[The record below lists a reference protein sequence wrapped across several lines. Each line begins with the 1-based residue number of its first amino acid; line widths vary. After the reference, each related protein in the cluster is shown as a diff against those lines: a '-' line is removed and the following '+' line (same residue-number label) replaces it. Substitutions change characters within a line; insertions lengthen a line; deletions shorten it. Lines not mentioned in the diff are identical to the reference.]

1 MIFLGNV
8 ISFFASLFMVYSGLV
23 LKKDKIIYYQ
33 SIQML
38 LFMVSNLIL
47 GGITGALTNGFEII
61 RNILCY
67 YNKLNFKWK
76 MVIIATSIIFIIYF
90 NNLGIVG
97 YLPLISLIL
106 YTLFIDTKSVI
117 RLKLVMIFVTVLWI
131 IYSFYINS
139 YVSIVFNVFTVISTV
154 ISMFRLKSLKK

>member
-47 GGITGALTNGFEII
+47 GGITGAFTNGFEII

-76 MVIIATSIIFIIYF
+76 MFIIAISSIFIIYF

-97 YLPLISLIL
+97 YLPLINLIL
-106 YTLFIDTKSVI
+106 YTLFIDTTSVV
-117 RLKLVMIFVTVLWI
+117 RLKLVMIFVTILWI

-139 YVSIVFNVFTVISTV
+139 YVSIVFNVFTVISTI
-154 ISMFRLKSLKK
+154 ISMFRLKS